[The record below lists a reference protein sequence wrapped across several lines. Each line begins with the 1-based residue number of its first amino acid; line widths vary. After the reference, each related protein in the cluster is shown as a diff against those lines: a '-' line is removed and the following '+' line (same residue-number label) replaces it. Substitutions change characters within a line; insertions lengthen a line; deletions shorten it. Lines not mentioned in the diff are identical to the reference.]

1 MVSIVV
7 VVAATAGST
16 GAVPCTEAEGAGFVP
31 ACAGDAG
38 VAEQPVIATIAA
50 TTSDNADP
58 RILPALADLPSDG
71 VVPLLIT

>member
-16 GAVPCTEAEGAGFVP
+16 GAVPCTEAEGAGLVP

-50 TTSDNADP
+50 TASDNADP